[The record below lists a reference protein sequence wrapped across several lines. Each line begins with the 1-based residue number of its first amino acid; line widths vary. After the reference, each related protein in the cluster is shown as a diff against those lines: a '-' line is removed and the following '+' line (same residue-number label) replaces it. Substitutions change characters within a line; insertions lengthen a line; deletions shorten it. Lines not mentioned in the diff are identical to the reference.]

1 MTCQIVNSN
10 IKSLSLALSNNSSS
24 LLLIF
29 LPFNIFFVVDFPF
42 NLDFFIKKILY
53 TLLLVF
59 LAPWFRASC
68 STLIQ

>member
-10 IKSLSLALSNNSSS
+10 IKSLSLALSDNSSS

-42 NLDFFIKKILY
+42 NLDFFL
-53 TLLLVF
+53 
-59 LAPWFRASC
+59 
-68 STLIQ
+68 